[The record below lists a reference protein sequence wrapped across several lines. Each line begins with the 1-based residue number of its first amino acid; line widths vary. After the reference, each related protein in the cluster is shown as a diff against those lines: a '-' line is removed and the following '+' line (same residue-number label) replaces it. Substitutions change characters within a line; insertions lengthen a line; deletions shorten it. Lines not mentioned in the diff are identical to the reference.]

1 MMQDGLDWMFV
12 AVSALVFA
20 GFLFGISS
28 ALTMIDAMI
37 RSPKTLMPQRTVRL
51 TSARPEPRLWA

>member
-1 MMQDGLDWMFV
+1 MQDVLDWMFV

-28 ALTMIDAMI
+28 ALTMIEAMI
-37 RSPKTLMPQRTVRL
+37 RAPKTLMPQRTVRL
-51 TSARPEPRLWA
+51 APARPEPRLWA